1 MKTLTVLM
9 VIIGFAFQSNGQP
22 LLDIYKTGTL
32 KLVQEEEYA
41 KGVIWNEVFPDFQ
54 EQSLGKPIGSQKSI
68 AVAPDGSVF
77 VGNYSSYSISKF
89 DPNGKHVLTFGQ
101 KGSSDQDFKVR
112 PVLGGVVAGKY
123 VFTYENNGQIKLFT
137 LNGKYVKTIAVDY
150 MPLKVIPLV
159 NDIAVLGHVP
169 LANRRVRDVVTII
182 NPETETMNIIRKY
195 DDVWKSGALAL
206 NKKSYIISYAP
217 TFTSVN
223 IQLRALPNGNL
234 LVGITNSNQIEIYSP
249 NGELKGS
256 IHLNYSP
263 LPYPEDMK
271 KEFFKRIELMVEKGK
286 HTKDEV
292 APIYT
297 EDFFP
302 VNMPY
307 YYNFLV
313 DSEGNILVFK
323 FTDEDVDHKFNVY
336 TYDGTGKFIG
346 EVVLETAGYNMAF
359 QYRRDNVVFYK
370 DMFIGV
376 FNLQN
381 DYSVPPKLLRFQLK
395 GE

>member
-1 MKTLTVLM
+1 MKTLTVL
-9 VIIGFAFQSNGQP
+9 VIIIGFALQSNGQS

-32 KLVQEEEYA
+32 KLEQEDAYA
-41 KGVIWNEVFPDFQ
+41 TGEDWNKIFFDYKKGASGSF
-54 EQSLGKPIGSQKSI
+54 IGLQKDI

-77 VGNYSSYSISKF
+77 VGSSSSYSISKF

-101 KGSSDQDFKVR
+101 KGSSNQDFKAS
-112 PVLGGVVAGKY
+112 PTLGGVVAGKY
-123 VFTYENNGQIKLFT
+123 VFTYENNGHIKFFSLS
-137 LNGKYVKTIAVDY
+137 GKYVKTIAVDY
-150 MPLKVIPLV
+150 MPLKVMPLV

-169 LANRRVRDVVTII
+169 LANSRVRDVVTII

-195 DDVWKSGALAL
+195 DDVWKSGALNLRLKDYAF
-206 NKKSYIISYAP
+206 SYKPA
-217 TFTSVN
+217 FTSVS

-234 LVGITNSNQIEIYSP
+234 LVGITNSNKIEIYSP
-249 NGELKGS
+249 NGDLKGS
-256 IHLNYSP
+256 IQLDYKP

-271 KEFFKRIELMVEKGK
+271 KEFFNRIELMVEKGK

-292 APIYT
+292 ASIYK

-323 FTDEDVDHKFNVY
+323 FTDGDVDHKFNVY

-346 EVVLETAGYNMAF
+346 EVNLESAGYNIAF
-359 QYRRDNVVFYK
+359 QYRTDNVVFYK
-370 DMFIGV
+370 DKVIGIL
-376 FNLQN
+376 NLHN
-381 DYSVPPKLLRFQLK
+381 DYSAPPKLVRFQLK